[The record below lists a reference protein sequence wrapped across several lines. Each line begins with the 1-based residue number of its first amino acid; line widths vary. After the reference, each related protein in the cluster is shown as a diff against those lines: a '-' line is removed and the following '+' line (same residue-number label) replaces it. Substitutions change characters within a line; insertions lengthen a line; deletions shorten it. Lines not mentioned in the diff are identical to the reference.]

1 MKKRIPLPGSRLHLR
16 DVTSVG
22 RPEGRLTITLHL
34 RRSQPHARSLAELLD
49 EAVISPQQRCRTT
62 GASESD
68 IAAIRAFAAEAG
80 LEVVGVDAGQ
90 RLVRLQGSI
99 AEMEEALQ
107 IEFHTCSHPLHSRHF
122 RAHSGRPALP
132 EDLHE
137 IVVGVSGLTDRPI
150 FRPMV
155 KAGAGDSALTM
166 YPQEVA
172 EAYGFPDGTG
182 KGQSVAI
189 IQLGGGYTDA
199 GLDSYFKQAGLPRPT
214 VVSREIA
221 GKTNSPDE
229 AESSEVYLDVC
240 IVGAIVPEATIV
252 VYFAPDF
259 TSAIQAAINDAEYD
273 HSVISISWG
282 GQERYYAE
290 GDGTLHPDT
299 LAIEAALQDAM
310 VAGIP
315 VFIASGDS
323 GSGNIFGDAPRTTRL
338 TEVASV
344 SYPASSAYAL
354 ACGGSRMTR
363 TESGGVASEVVWNS
377 LKITATNKSGD
388 SVPGGA
394 TGGGVS
400 ALWGVP
406 VYQMSA
412 GLTPQTVNAAAPQDR
427 QVMRGLPDVGGN
439 ADSDTGY
446 LVYDHKSGDIT
457 NYGGTSAVA
466 PLWAALV
473 VRLNEHLVPSR
484 VGRLH
489 GLLYKQGAQICRPIS
504 SGDNNSSPPVGGY
517 AAAEGWNMCN
527 GWGSPDGAKLLA
539 ALKAAI
545 TR

>member
-240 IVGAIVPEATIV
+240 IVGAFVPVATIV

-363 TESGGVASEVVWNS
+363 TESGGVASE
-377 LKITATNKSGD
+377 
-388 SVPGGA
+388 
-394 TGGGVS
+394 
-400 ALWGVP
+400 
-406 VYQMSA
+406 
-412 GLTPQTVNAAAPQDR
+412 VNAAAPQDR